1 MRLTA
6 FEGPCERDSIK
17 KCNRNGV
24 GTPGNTLPF
33 YYYLHTAES
42 RGGAITGSVFVPD
55 GLWPAKYK
63 YLFLDYIYDEM
74 YNLIEDATVACPTC
88 SPPIPGFRNETFH
101 RHNSMVDMFFGPYK
115 GTRALYVVSRSEG
128 QNIRRIRYT
137 GTTNRAPI
145 AKIAVTS
152 TKVLRNE
159 VIVFD
164 GSGSSDPDGDTLAY
178 LWDFGDGTSS
188 TAQKPSKSY
197 PNFGEYEV
205 TLTVR
210 DILDQSSQTFVTI
223 VVGTLPKAFMIS
235 PAEGKKFIVGEV
247 IRLKGNATDSKG
259 DPIPSDRIFWEVR
272 QHHATH
278 FHPFLDKRTGNDF
291 DLFPAPTPEELAAA
305 GNSYLEVIMSAVDSF
320 GVTKTISRDLRPT
333 KVKLDIF
340 SNPSGLEVL
349 VNEGPIV
356 TPGTILTWQNQII
369 RLDVKNQ
376 KGLIFDNWNILGLR
390 ERTYTIKSPSGG
402 RRNITAVMKLP

>member
-1 MRLTA
+1 MQTFSPLLSFFLILASSVDAVPTGFA
-6 FEGPCERDSIK
+6 DEGVTNVEASSSALSANLQSSVDILIDPC
-17 KCNRNGV
+17 
-24 GTPGNTLPF
+24 
-33 YYYLHTAES
+33 
-42 RGGAITGSVFVPD
+42 
-55 GLWPAKYK
+55 
-63 YLFLDYIYDEM
+63 
-74 YNLIEDATVACPTC
+74 
-88 SPPIPGFRNETFH
+88 
-101 RHNSMVDMFFGPYK
+101 K
-115 GTRALYVVSRSEG
+115 GTRDLCGVSRSKG
-128 QNIRRIRYT
+128 QNIRRS
-137 GTTNRAPI
+137 NRVPI
-145 AKIAVTS
+145 ARIFVANP
-152 TKVLRNE
+152 KVLRNE
-159 VIVFD
+159 VLVFY
-164 GSGSSDPDGDTLAY
+164 GSGSSDPDDDTLAY

-205 TLTVR
+205 TLTVT
-210 DILDQSSQTFVTI
+210 DSLDQSSQAFVTI
-223 VVGTLPKAFMIS
+223 VVGTLPKAFIES